1 MPLSDNS
8 KFGIKALTQAI
19 NTIEP
24 APTQIRDLG
33 IFTPQYLTT
42 TYVDVENRNGVLQL
56 VQSKERGV
64 AGAPVADKTRTVR
77 TFRIPHL
84 PVNDVVRADDVQN
97 VRAFGGTQAE
107 TVQEKVTDKLADAKN
122 NLEMTREHLMLGA
135 LCGKI
140 LDADG
145 SELYNIYNEFG
156 LTRKTYDWALD
167 TNTTEVGAVIDKT
180 LAEQRAKLK
189 GAYVTG
195 WVALCGIDF
204 LAALKY
210 HESIKHMYERYRD
223 GAAYREGNGI
233 NPIEFEHNGIKF
245 IHYTGNFGNKAA
257 KIKPEEAILLPVGN
271 KLYAEYFAPGDMNE
285 TVNTKAM
292 PYYATREKLRH
303 DMGWSLRAQ
312 SNPLPLVLRPEL
324 VATLTV

>member
-8 KFGIKALTQAI
+8 KFGIKALTAAI
-19 NTIEP
+19 NTVDP
-24 APTQIRDLG
+24 NPTQIRDLG

-42 TYVDVENRNGVLQL
+42 TYVDVENRNGTLRL
-56 VQSKERGV
+56 VQSQERSK
-64 AGAPVADKTRTVR
+64 AGAPVADKPRTIR
-77 TFRIPHL
+77 TFNIPHL
-84 PVNDVVRADDVQN
+84 PINDVVRADDVQN
-97 VRAFGGTQAE
+97 VRAFGTTQAE

-233 NPIEFEHNGIKF
+233 NPIEFEHDGIKF
-245 IHYTGNFGNKAA
+245 IHYTGDFGGNAA

-271 KLYAEYFAPGDMNE
+271 KLYAEYFAPADMNE
-285 TVNTKAM
+285 TVNTRAL
-292 PYYATREKLRH
+292 PYYATREKLPH

>member
-19 NTIEP
+19 NTIGP
-24 APTQIRDLG
+24 VPTQIRDLG

-64 AGAPVADKTRTVR
+64 AGAPVADKTRVVR

-145 SELYNIYNEFG
+145 TEMYNIYDEFG
-156 LTRKTYDWALD
+156 LRRKTFDWALG
-167 TNTTEVGAVIDKT
+167 TATTEVGAVIDKT
-180 LAEQRAKLK
+180 LAEQRDKLK

-245 IHYTGNFGNKAA
+245 IHYTGNFGGNAA

-285 TVNTKAM
+285 TVNTKAL

-303 DMGWSLRAQ
+303 DLGWSLRAQ